1 MALELKSVNTRHD
14 AIMLWLLSNPHR
26 NVKECAVELSYGRAY
41 VYQVIGTDVFQ
52 AKYQALCKEQGVEA
66 AHAGQGIRDRLE
78 RVAHVSLSQLETQA
92 ELGMLS
98 PKELVGACRMSLSG
112 LGYGSPSA
120 TITTSPTTNVFVGS
134 DVLQAARERVLLQTS
149 SRVTITADL
158 PMIAEVVAE
167 VVSA

>member
-14 AIMLWLLSNPHR
+14 AIMMWLLSNPHR
-26 NVKECAVELSYGRAY
+26 NVKECAVELNYGRAY
-41 VYQVIGTDVFQ
+41 VSQVIGTDVFQ

-78 RVAHVSLSQLETQA
+78 RVAHVSLSQLETQV
-92 ELGMLS
+92 ERGGLS

-120 TITTSPTTNVFVGS
+120 VAHTGPVTNVYVGN
-134 DVLQAARERVLLQTS
+134 DVLQAARDRVLLRS
-149 SRVTITADL
+149 SSTAVVTEL
-158 PMIAEVVAE
+158 PMIAAE
-167 VVSA
+167 VAA